1 MRAYRLS
8 AWGLENL
15 RLENVPEPPS
25 PGPGQALV
33 DMRAISLNYRDLL
46 VVRGLYNARFPL
58 PATPISDGV
67 GVVKAVGPGVTNV
80 KAGDAVVA
88 QFITGWKSGPFR
100 GEYVGTTL
108 GLPGPGLA
116 AERAVL
122 PADALLPLPRGFDFS
137 QAATLPIAALT
148 AWSALVTE
156 GGLDAGRTDND
167 ATVLTLGTGG
177 VSIFALQF
185 AKAMGARVAITSS
198 SDEKLVR
205 CKQLGADCLINY
217 RKQPDWEKPVLDFTA
232 GQGADITVETGGA
245 GTLDRSLKAT
255 RPGGRIGMLG
265 ALTGL
270 KAEITVGMILMKRL
284 RIAGIMVDSQAAF
297 AAMNLFIEQRA
308 IRPIIDREFAFEQLP
323 EALQLMEAGGHFGKI
338 VVKLA

>member
-1 MRAYRLS
+1 MRAFQLS

-15 RLENVPEPPS
+15 RLVDLPEPAA
-25 PGPGQALV
+25 PGPGEATIEVRAL
-33 DMRAISLNYRDLL
+33 SLNYRDLL
-46 VVRGLYNARFPL
+46 IIRGIYNPRLTL
-58 PATPISDGV
+58 PATPVSDAAGIV
-67 GVVKAVGPGVTNV
+67 RAVGAGVTNV
-80 KAGDAVVA
+80 RVGDPVVG
-88 QFITGWKSGPFR
+88 QFITGWKHGAFR

-116 AERAVL
+116 AERVTL
-122 PADALLPLPRGFDFS
+122 PADALLPPPRGYDFP

-156 GGLDAGRTDND
+156 GGLDPARTDNA

-185 AKAMGARVAITSS
+185 ARALGAQVAITSS
-198 SDEKLVR
+198 SDEKLAR
-205 CKQLGADCLINY
+205 CKTLGAACLINY
-217 RKQPDWEKPVLDFTA
+217 RNQPDWEKPLLDFTA

-255 RPGGRIGMLG
+255 RAGGRIGMLG

-270 KAEITVGMILMKRL
+270 KAEVTVGMILMKRL
-284 RIAGIMVDSQAAF
+284 RIAGIMVDSLAAF
-297 AAMNLFIEQRA
+297 QAMNAFIERHA
-308 IRPIIDREFAFEQLP
+308 IKPVIDRSFAFDKLP
-323 EALQLMEAGGHFGKI
+323 DALQLMDAGGHFGKI
-338 VVKLA
+338 VVTLP